1 MERVVIYIDGSNLYH
16 SLKFIYGRI
25 DVDFEKLATKLI
37 GNRQLIR
44 IYYYNAPVN
53 ADEEPEKYRN
63 QQKFFERLQTIDY
76 LRLVLGRIEKQGNH
90 CVEKGVDV
98 QLAVDMIRLAN
109 KNTYDTA
116 ILVSGDGD
124 FAPAIEIVQD
134 WGKHVEVAFPSRSS
148 HLLNICDRYSRLDE
162 EFMNGCWLMNDIQID
177 EYDYRKGY

>member
-98 QLAVDMIRLAN
+98 QLAVDMIRLAD

-148 HLLNICDRYSRLDE
+148 HLSNICDRYSRLDE